1 MTNRAGTLVQNLSGK
16 LAYQS
21 YKPLALPPQPPINLS
36 KDAMDL
42 LTDANKKL
50 AYLDGISVQIPNLD
64 LFVSM
69 YVRKEALLSSQ
80 IEGTQCTLD
89 DIFDPS
95 VDANKN
101 LEVSDVVNYV
111 KAMEY
116 GLERMQKIPVC
127 CRLIKEIHE
136 ILLANVRGADKE
148 PGEFRC
154 SQNWIGGRGSSLHN
168 ASYIPPN
175 VEDMQQG
182 MSDLE
187 KYINGNDDLDYL
199 IQAALIHYQFET
211 IHPFLDGNGR
221 IGRLLITLFLID
233 KKILHSP
240 VLYLSYFLKLN
251 RIEYYDRMTQVRR
264 SGDFEQ
270 WVEFFLRAVRE
281 TAEDGIRTIEKLQ
294 ALHQKNL
301 EIISASSSSR
311 TREKVITIFTYLER
325 NPIADIKNTSVKLGM
340 AYNTVAAVFE
350 KLCEWNILEQREKAG
365 RMRIYAYEDYL
376 KILRADTEVL

>member
-1 MTNRAGTLVQNLSGK
+1 MTNRSGTLVQNLSGK

-127 CRLIKEIHE
+127 CRLIKEVHE

-281 TAEDGIRTIEKLQ
+281 TAEDGIKTIEKLQ

-311 TREKVITIFTYLER
+311 TREKVIMIFTYLER